1 MFKEVDVN
9 TFDLKIFNKLNKE
22 WALLSAGNKD
32 AFNTMTISWGE
43 MGTLWNKPVMTC
55 FVRPQRYTKEFIDS
69 DNQKFEY
76 IIENQ
81 VMQQPFLLNKI
92 LASETFLD

>member
-1 MFKEVDVN
+1 V
-9 TFDLKIFNKLNKE
+9 I
-22 WALLSAGNKD
+22 
-32 AFNTMTISWGE
+32 I
-43 MGTLWNKPVMTC
+43 
-55 FVRPQRYTKEFIDS
+55 TKEFIDS

>member
-32 AFNTMTISWGE
+32 AFNTMTISWS
-43 MGTLWNKPVMTC
+43 V
-55 FVRPQRYTKEFIDS
+55 I
-69 DNQKFEY
+69 QK
-76 IIENQ
+76 N
-81 VMQQPFLLNKI
+81 L
-92 LASETFLD
+92 

>member
-69 DNQKFEY
+69 NDKMTLSFFNGEHMKDLTVLGRE
-76 IIENQ
+76 
-81 VMQQPFLLNKI
+81 
-92 LASETFLD
+92 SGRDGD

>member
-1 MFKEVDVN
+1 MFKEVDVK
-9 TFDLKIFNKLNKE
+9 TFDLEIFNKLNKE

-55 FVRPQRYTKEFIDS
+55 FVRPQRYTKEFLSLTVIHIKTL
-69 DNQKFEY
+69 QKY
-76 IIENQ
+76 
-81 VMQQPFLLNKI
+81 
-92 LASETFLD
+92 

>member
-1 MFKEVDVN
+1 MFKEIDVK

-43 MGTLWNKPVMTC
+43 MGTLWNKP
-55 FVRPQRYTKEFIDS
+55 S
-69 DNQKFEY
+69 DDLFCKTTALYKRIYRF
-76 IIENQ
+76 
-81 VMQQPFLLNKI
+81 
-92 LASETFLD
+92 

>member
-43 MGTLWNKPVMTC
+43 MGTL
-55 FVRPQRYTKEFIDS
+55 
-69 DNQKFEY
+69 
-76 IIENQ
+76 
-81 VMQQPFLLNKI
+81 
-92 LASETFLD
+92 